1 MATETCQPRRAAKTD
16 AFCILSG
23 AGKAPGKIKFLLA
36 VKIDSKFV
44 IIYNVNNIIT
54 VHYAVKDF

>member
-1 MATETCQPRRAAKTD
+1 LATETCPAAPRRQNRCVLH
-16 AFCILSG
+16 FERR
-23 AGKAPGKIKFLLA
+23 GKAPGKIKFLLA